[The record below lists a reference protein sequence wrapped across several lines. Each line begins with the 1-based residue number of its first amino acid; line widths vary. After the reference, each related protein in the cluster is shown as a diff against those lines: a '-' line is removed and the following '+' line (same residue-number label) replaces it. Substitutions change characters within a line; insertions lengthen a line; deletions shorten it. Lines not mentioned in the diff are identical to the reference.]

1 LLQLSLFGPVTLRS
15 DGREIRIKS
24 LKLRAMLGY
33 IALSDSLLE
42 TRERLVGLL
51 WSESGEAQA
60 RAVLRQ
66 VIRELREIFSYPG
79 SDALRINSHEI
90 GLARDAVNV
99 DVWSVVHAAEAA
111 EVHPLL
117 IERPHL
123 TDDLLVGLEDL
134 DPAFR
139 VWVLAKRQTL
149 SDRLLRALEN
159 VLAQQGHDLSDE
171 GRVAEAILNLDA
183 THEHACRRL
192 MRAHAAAGNTARA
205 LNSYKSLWDLLDKEY
220 DMEPSAA
227 TQQLV
232 AEIKMGSFEPE
243 RPALDPNREPPTVGR
258 TASGAEP
265 AETPRAGSPAGPG
278 IRPLLALGPVDVRQI
293 DADKSHLV
301 LGFRQL
307 LIASL
312 VRFPEWNIT
321 DAPFPA
327 PISARPEIGTRYE
340 IQMFAYQ
347 NHGAVQLTVM
357 LKELGSDLYIWTDGF
372 ELKIVNW
379 FDSQVRVVRRIA
391 MALNVY
397 LSAERLR
404 RFSERPDISLGL
416 YDKWLRCQT
425 LVRTFNPQHWQR
437 LAGQFAEILAAA
449 PGFVPAY
456 CGLADMHN
464 IQHIAHPGVFR
475 THEREQKALELAR
488 QAVQLDPADMHAH
501 RCLAWAHAMAR
512 QYGQAELHIQLACD
526 LNPSDSWTAISG
538 ALLLAFCGQVEAA
551 SEFGRT
557 ALDMTLAP
565 SRTHWAYQ
573 VDIQFLIGDYAAA
586 IDASVHAQDVL
597 WGVAAWRTAALAHL
611 GRGAEAAAEGQRF
624 LSRIRANWFGPEPP
638 TDDIIAEWLL
648 HLYPIRR
655 REDWERLRDGLRSAG
670 LPTGR
675 AEHYA

>member
-1 LLQLSLFGPVTLRS
+1 
-15 DGREIRIKS
+15 
-24 LKLRAMLGY
+24 
-33 IALSDSLLE
+33 
-42 TRERLVGLL
+42 
-51 WSESGEAQA
+51 
-60 RAVLRQ
+60 
-66 VIRELREIFSYPG
+66 
-79 SDALRINSHEI
+79 
-90 GLARDAVNV
+90 
-99 DVWSVVHAAEAA
+99 
-111 EVHPLL
+111 
-117 IERPHL
+117 L

-139 VWVLAKRQTL
+139 AWVLAKRQTL

-159 VLAQQGHDLSDE
+159 VLAQQAHDLPDA
-171 GRVAEAILNLDA
+171 GHVAEAILNLDP
-183 THEHACRRL
+183 THERACRQL
-192 MRAHAAAGNTARA
+192 MRTHAAAGNMARA
-205 LNSYKSLWDLLDKEY
+205 LSSYKSLWDLLDNEY

-232 AEIKMGSFEPE
+232 AEIKMGSFEHEP
-243 RPALDPNREPPTVGR
+243 PALEPNPEPSIASR
-258 TASGAEP
+258 TASGAES
-265 AETPRAGSPAGPG
+265 AETPRFGSPAGPRM
-278 IRPLLALGPVDVRQI
+278 RPLLSLGPVDVRQI

-301 LGFRQL
+301 LGFRQM

-321 DAPFPA
+321 DAPFSA
-327 PISARPEIGTRYE
+327 PVGAPPEIGARYE

-347 NHGAVQLTVM
+347 NRGAVQLTIM

-372 ELKIVNW
+372 ELKLVNW

-456 CGLADMHN
+456 CGLADMHT
-464 IQHIAHPGVFR
+464 IEHIAHPGVFR
-475 THEREQKALELAR
+475 TQEREQKALDLAR
-488 QAVQLDPADMHAH
+488 QAVQLDPSDMHAH

-512 QYGQAELHIQLACD
+512 QYGQAELHIQVACD

-538 ALLLAFCGQVEAA
+538 ALLFAFCGKVEEAA
-551 SEFGRT
+551 EFGRT
-557 ALDMTLAP
+557 ALDMTMAP

-573 VDIQFLIGDYAAA
+573 VDIQFLIGNYAAA
-586 IDASVHAQDVL
+586 VDASDRAQDVL

-611 GRGAEAAAEGQRF
+611 GRGGEAATEGQRF

-638 TDDIIAEWLL
+638 TDDIIVEWLL

-655 REDWERLRDGLRSAG
+655 REDWERLRDGLGAAG